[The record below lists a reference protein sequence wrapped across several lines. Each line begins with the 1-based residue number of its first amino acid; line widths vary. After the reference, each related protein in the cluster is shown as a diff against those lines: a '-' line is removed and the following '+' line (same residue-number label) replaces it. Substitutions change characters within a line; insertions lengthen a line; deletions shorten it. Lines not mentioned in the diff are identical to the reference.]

1 MRFGGIQQQLL
12 QEIKTLKDRRGFL
25 RTGFKRI
32 GKLVTSEGLRHGQ
45 KLESEISQL
54 RDIRG
59 YLRAGKPSFDRLFG
73 RDSLIS
79 AWQLLD
85 WNPNICKATLE
96 MLSRLQGAVVNQEHE
111 EEPGKII
118 HETSL
123 TGEKGIEGHFPFP
136 YYGSVDS
143 TPLFLI
149 VFAFYLKKT
158 NDKKFM
164 QAHWENILMALN
176 WMEEYGD
183 KDKDFFLEYERKN
196 PTGLFH
202 QGWKDSWGDRLKIQ
216 PPVAIV
222 EAQGYQYRALLEM
235 ADLATIKKDWDLADR
250 LKDRARKLKHEF
262 NQKFWMED
270 LHYFALALDGLKR
283 QRKAITSNP
292 GHLLF
297 CGIVDSDKIES
308 VIKRLFADDMWTNYG
323 IRTHS
328 ASEPDFDPEGYHLGS
343 VWPHDNWIIAQGL
356 KKLGYQQEYRRIKKA
371 LLRAFH
377 ELGFLPEFYCVKDDK
392 VYCPESSNYP
402 QAWSTGAL
410 MNFLDIGIPLKIL
423 RFPRKLLGLD

>member
-1 MRFGGIQQQLL
+1 MRLGGIQQQLL

-32 GKLVTSEGLRHGQ
+32 GKLVTTERLRHAK
-45 KLESEISQL
+45 KLKGEVSQL

-96 MLSRLQGAVVNQEHE
+96 MLSRLQGDVVNQEHE

-202 QGWKDSWGDRLKIQ
+202 QGWKDGWDDHLKIQ

-235 ADLATIKKDWDLADR
+235 VDLASIKKDWDLADR
-250 LKDRARKLKHEF
+250 LKDRAIKLKQEF

-270 LHYFALALDGLKR
+270 LHYFALSLDGLKR

-297 CGIVDSDKIES
+297 CGIVDSDKIEP

-328 ASEPDFDPEGYHLGS
+328 ASEPDFDPEAYHLGS

-356 KKLGYQQEYRRIKKA
+356 KKLGYKQEYRRIKKA

-377 ELGFLPEFYCVKDDK
+377 ELGFLPEFYCVKDNK
-392 VYCPESSNYP
+392 VYCTESSNYP

-410 MNFLDIGIPLKIL
+410 MNFLGIGIPLKIL